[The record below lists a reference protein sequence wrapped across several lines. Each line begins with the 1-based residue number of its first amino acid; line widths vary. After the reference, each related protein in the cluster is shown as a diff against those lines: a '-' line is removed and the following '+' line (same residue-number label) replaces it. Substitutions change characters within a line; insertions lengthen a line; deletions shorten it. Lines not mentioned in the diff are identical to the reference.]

1 MESTENLSI
10 NNASPNFSD
19 IADLVK
25 KLESGLIDSGQL
37 SINQCISIHNEFLSF
52 IEQIE
57 NSYKDR
63 KYDFNLITTMDSIY
77 ELKSA
82 VLKYKNILNNSKID
96 LSDLKTKKI
105 IGDPEE
111 IYKSLTS
118 LTEKITDSLDLSDIE
133 RSLASFSNSNSPG
146 IHILERK
153 IIGVMS
159 EQNFK
164 LREKIKEESSRIFEL
179 NKTVS
184 ELNAKIEAELEK
196 VSSYSEEKLS
206 EIESNVEYL
215 NKLSISVAVDQVT
228 QKHSLRANEEREH
241 ATFLRA
247 VALGCLGVS
256 AGIVL
261 LSLFGVLDTFDWKD
275 IALKYGAIFFFT
287 IPFAYLA
294 KESNKHREA
303 QRKYEDFDLSYS
315 AVSGFIQSMN
325 KEERLK
331 LQTDLARQMLV
342 RNEPPEKSINFKNQN
357 ENNNSDSLNGIN
369 KILDFI
375 NRFDQKKS

>member
-1 MESTENLSI
+1 MESTENSNI
-10 NNASPNFSD
+10 NNAPSNFSD
-19 IADLVK
+19 VSDLVE
-25 KLESGLIDSGQL
+25 KLELELIDSGKL
-37 SINQCISIHNEFLSF
+37 SINKCISIYKTFKSCM
-52 IEQIE
+52 EQIKD
-57 NSYKDR
+57 SYKNK
-63 KYDFNLITTMDSIY
+63 KYDFNLLNTVDSTY
-77 ELKSA
+77 QLKSA
-82 VLKYKNILNNSKID
+82 TLKYKKILKKSEID
-96 LSDLKTKKI
+96 IDDPNVLKV

-118 LTEKITDSLDLSDIE
+118 LIEEITNSLDLSDIE

-184 ELNAKIEAELEK
+184 ELNEKIEAELEK

-294 KESNKHREA
+294 KESNRHREA

-342 RNEPPEKSINFKNQN
+342 RNEQPEKPINLKGHN
-357 ENNNSDSLNGIN
+357 ENNNSDTLELTS
-369 KILDFI
+369 KILDLI
-375 NRFDQKKS
+375 NRFDQKKP

>member
-1 MESTENLSI
+1 MESTENLSN
-10 NNASPNFSD
+10 NNASSNFLD
-19 IADLVK
+19 IPDLVK
-25 KLESGLIDSGQL
+25 RLEAGLIDSDQL
-37 SINQCISIHNEFLSF
+37 SINQCISIYKAFCSS
-52 IEQIE
+52 IEQIK
-57 NSYKDR
+57 NSFKN
-63 KYDFNLITTMDSIY
+63 KKHDFNLITTMDSIY
-77 ELKSA
+77 QLKSA
-82 VLKYKNILNNSKID
+82 AIKYKNILNQSEID
-96 LSDLKTKKI
+96 LSDQNTKNI

-111 IYKSLTS
+111 IYGSLTA
-118 LTEKITDSLDLSDIE
+118 LTEEITNSLDLSDIE
-133 RSLASFSNSNSPG
+133 RSLASFSNSNNPG

-153 IIGVMS
+153 IIGAMS

-164 LREKIKEESSRIFEL
+164 LREKIEEESRRVFEL

-184 ELNAKIEAELEK
+184 ELNEKIEAELEK
-196 VSSYSEEKLS
+196 VSSYSEEKLI

-228 QKHSLRANEEREH
+228 QKHSLRANEEKEH

-261 LSLFGVLDTFDWKD
+261 LSLIGVLDTFDWKD
-275 IALKYGAIFFFT
+275 VTLKYGAIFFFT

-342 RNEPPEKSINFKNQN
+342 RNEQPEKPINLKSHN
-357 ENNNSDSLNGIN
+357 ENNNSDTLDLTS
-369 KILDFI
+369 KILDLI

>member
-19 IADLVK
+19 ISDLVK
-25 KLESGLIDSGQL
+25 RLELGLIDSDKI
-37 SINQCISIHNEFLSF
+37 SINQCISIYKAFVSSIEKINSSF
-52 IEQIE
+52 K
-57 NSYKDR
+57 NKNH
-63 KYDFNLITTMDSIY
+63 DFNLITTMDSIY

-82 VLKYKNILNNSKID
+82 VIKYKNILNQSKID

-111 IYKSLTS
+111 IYKSLTA
-118 LTEKITDSLDLSDIE
+118 LTEEITNSLDLSDIE

-184 ELNAKIEAELEK
+184 ELNEKIEAELEK
-196 VSSYSEEKLS
+196 VNSYSKEKLN

-228 QKHSLRANEEREH
+228 QKHSLRANEEKDH

-261 LSLFGVLDTFDWKD
+261 LSLFGALDTFDWKD
-275 IALKYGAIFFFT
+275 LALKYGAIFFFT

-342 RNEPPEKSINFKNQN
+342 RSEQSAKVINLESDIRNEKTDALELTNKIIDLINKFNQN
-357 ENNNSDSLNGIN
+357 
-369 KILDFI
+369 
-375 NRFDQKKS
+375 KS